1 LAIANWQFVIPP
13 KKLRKLKLDKTK
25 KPQKFIQIKMESALK
40 LLIKEAFKDNNFGQ
54 TFFDHDNP
62 NEDDVIRKADLT
74 GANSLQFKLFA
85 RRSEIELRKQ
95 FKNTKSLMG
104 RLGVWAIDEYDDVMT
119 SSILHL
125 EPDQKK
131 NPDPD
136 KVIKNHPGFD
146 PVFMKV

>member
-1 LAIANWQFVIPP
+1 
-13 KKLRKLKLDKTK
+13 
-25 KPQKFIQIKMESALK
+25 MESALK

-62 NEDDVIRKADLT
+62 NEEEVVRKADLT
-74 GANSLQFKLFA
+74 GANQLQFKLFA
-85 RRSEIELRKQ
+85 HRSEMELRKQ
-95 FKNTKSLMG
+95 YKYTKSLMG

-119 SSILHL
+119 FVD
-125 EPDQKK
+125 PDQKK
-131 NPDPD
+131 SPDPD

>member
-1 LAIANWQFVIPP
+1 
-13 KKLRKLKLDKTK
+13 
-25 KPQKFIQIKMESALK
+25 MESALK

-54 TFFDHDNP
+54 TFFAHDNP
-62 NEDDVIRKADLT
+62 DEDDLIRKADLT
-74 GANSLQFKLFA
+74 RANKLQFKLFA

-95 FKNTKSLMG
+95 YKNTKALVG

-119 SSILHL
+119 STLHL
-125 EPDQKK
+125 EPDHEK